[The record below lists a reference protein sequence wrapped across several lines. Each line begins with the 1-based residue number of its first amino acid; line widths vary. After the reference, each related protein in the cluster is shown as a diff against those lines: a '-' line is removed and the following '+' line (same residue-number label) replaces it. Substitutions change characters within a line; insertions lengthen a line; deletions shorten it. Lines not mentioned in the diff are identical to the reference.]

1 MKSLNIVIK
10 NNNYL
15 KKFNR
20 MTDIMIKN
28 YLNKNNLNII
38 KNILSKLYKLTT
50 NNRFYL
56 IIALTIFNYLKF
68 EILLK
73 LNLIKFKNS

>member
-28 YLNKNNLNII
+28 YLNKNNLKIINNIF
-38 KNILSKLYKLTT
+38 SKLSKLTT